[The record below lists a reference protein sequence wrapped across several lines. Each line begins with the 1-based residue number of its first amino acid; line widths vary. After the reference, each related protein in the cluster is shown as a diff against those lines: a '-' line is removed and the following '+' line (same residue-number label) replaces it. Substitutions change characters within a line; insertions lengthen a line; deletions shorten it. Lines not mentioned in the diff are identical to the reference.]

1 MEKSRW
7 IAVVL
12 LFLVF
17 GCAGIQA
24 GKKVTLFDDT
34 ARAYLR
40 AIRWGDYEIAY
51 AFKNP
56 QNIDNKPPDFED
68 LHQIRV
74 TAYNVKQT
82 ILSEDKSTILR
93 VVDFQYYR
101 ISNVTVKN
109 LVDLQKWEYNEEA
122 NRWYLTSEFPNF
134 K

>member
-1 MEKSRW
+1 MDKLKW
-7 IAVVL
+7 IACVL
-12 LFLVF
+12 LFLIF
-17 GCAGIQA
+17 GCAGIQT
-24 GKKVTLFDDT
+24 GKKMTLFDDT

-40 AIRWGDYEIAY
+40 AIRWGDYETAY

-56 QNIDNKPPDFED
+56 QDIDNKMPDFED
-68 LHQIRV
+68 MRQIRV

-93 VVDFQYYR
+93 IVDFQYYR

-109 LVDLQKWEYNEEA
+109 LIDRQKWEYNEEA
-122 NRWYLTSEFPNF
+122 NRWYLTSEFPDF

>member
-1 MEKSRW
+1 MDKLKCV
-7 IAVVL
+7 ACVVL
-12 LFLVF
+12 LLTL
-17 GCAGIQA
+17 GCAGIQT
-24 GKKVTLFDDT
+24 GKRMTLFDDT

-40 AIRWGDYEIAY
+40 SIRWGDYEAAY

-56 QNIDNKPPDFED
+56 RGLDSKMPNFED

-74 TAYNVKQT
+74 TDYNVKQT

-93 VVDFQYYR
+93 IVDFQYYR

-109 LVDLQKWEYNEEA
+109 LIDRQKWEYDPEA
-122 NRWYLTSEFPNF
+122 NRWYLTSDLPDF

>member
-17 GCAGIQA
+17 GCAGIQT

>member
-12 LFLVF
+12 LFLIF
-17 GCAGIQA
+17 GCAGIQT